1 MKLIELIQKNILYIA
16 WITALVASVGSIAL
30 TEVFQFLPC
39 SLCWYQR
46 ILMYPLIIVIAV
58 GIILKDKKLYA
69 YVLPFTI
76 LGMIVALYQHLLQIG
91 AFKELVVPCSTNIPC
106 TTKYIDWLGGL
117 VTIPLLSFLSF
128 LIIAICMLLY
138 RNSISLKN
146 D

>member
-1 MKLIELIQKNILYIA
+1 MKPVEKNVLYIA
-16 WITALVASVGSIAL
+16 WLTALIATVGSIAL
-30 TEVFQFLPC
+30 TEIFHFLPC

-46 ILMYPLIIVIAV
+46 ILMYPLVIIIAV
-58 GIILKDKKLYA
+58 GIILKDKKLYV

-76 LGMIVALYQHLLQIG
+76 LGMIVAFYQHLLQIG
-91 AFKELVVPCSTNIPC
+91 VIKELVVPCSTNVSC

-128 LIIAICMLLY
+128 LLIAICMILY
-138 RNSISLKN
+138 KNSIKN